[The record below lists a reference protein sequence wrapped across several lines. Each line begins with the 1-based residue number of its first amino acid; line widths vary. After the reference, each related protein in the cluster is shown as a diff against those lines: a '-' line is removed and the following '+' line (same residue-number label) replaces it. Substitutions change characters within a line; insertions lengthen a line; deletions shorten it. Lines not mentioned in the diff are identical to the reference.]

1 MDRKTIAA
9 FFLIA
14 LILMAMPYYYEF
26 LGLAPSSSENITEPT
41 IIESPSFPE
50 NDGLSK
56 SLQYDSIP
64 QSSMSSDLEE
74 VIIVLDSPIYNA
86 SISSRNGGSIKSI
99 LLKDYLLNDTSFVNL
114 VDTDYNSDNLLLEF
128 RDVNGNQIS
137 LSEFWSIENSYNNKD
152 TISIDSPFKLTFSSS
167 IMGQQAK
174 KSLTFY
180 PNNYTIKVSVDL
192 QKISD

>member
-74 VIIVLDSPIYNA
+74 VIIVLDSPIYIA
-86 SISSRNGGSIKSI
+86 SISSRNGGSIKSF

-137 LSEFWSIENSYNNKD
+137 LSEFWSIENSHKHRL
-152 TISIDSPFKLTFSSS
+152 PF
-167 IMGQQAK
+167 
-174 KSLTFY
+174 
-180 PNNYTIKVSVDL
+180 
-192 QKISD
+192 